1 MDPNYPLPKFHFS
14 VEWGGK
20 RIGFT
25 EASGLDAETEV
36 IEYREGSSPE
46 YNKLKMPGMQKHANV
61 TLKRGTFTSDN
72 DFFDWWKTTR
82 TLGTPERRD
91 IIISLLNESHT
102 PVFVWKVKNAFP
114 TKVQAT
120 DLKADGN
127 EVAIETLELAHEGI
141 VMEAV

>member
-25 EASGLDAETEV
+25 EASGLDAETEL
-36 IEYREGSSPE
+36 IEYRDGASRE
-46 YNKLKMPGMQKHANV
+46 YSKQKMPGMQKYSNV
-61 TLKRGTFTSDN
+61 TLKRGTFVSDN
-72 DFFDWWKTTR
+72 DFFNWWKTTR

-91 IIISLLNESHT
+91 ITISLLNENHT

-141 VMEAV
+141 EMEAV

>member
-46 YNKLKMPGMQKHANV
+46 YSKVKMPGMQKYSNI

-91 IIISLLNESHT
+91 IIVSLLNESHT
-102 PVFVWKVKNAFP
+102 PVFVWKIKNAFP

-120 DLKADGN
+120 DLKSDGN

-141 VMEAV
+141 EIEAI

>member
-1 MDPNYPLPKFHFS
+1 MDANYPLPKFHFS
-14 VEWGGK
+14 VECGTT

-25 EASGLDAETEV
+25 EASGLDGETEI

-46 YNKLKMPGMQKHANV
+46 YNKVKMPGMQKYSNV
-61 TLKRGTFTSDN
+61 TLKRGTFTGDN

-91 IIISLLNESHT
+91 IIVSLLNESHT
-102 PVFVWKVKNAFP
+102 PIFVWKIKNAFP

-120 DLKADGN
+120 DLKSDGN

-141 VMEAV
+141 EMEAI

>member
-14 VEWGGK
+14 VDWRGK

-25 EASGLDAETEV
+25 EASGLDAETEL
-36 IEYREGSSPE
+36 IEYRDGASRE
-46 YNKLKMPGMQKHANV
+46 YSKLKMPGMQKYSNV
-61 TLKRGTFTSDN
+61 TLKRGTFVADN
-72 DFFDWWKTTR
+72 DFFNWWKTTR

-91 IIISLLNESHT
+91 ITISLLNENHT
-102 PVFVWKVKNAFP
+102 PVFVWKIKNAFP

-141 VMEAV
+141 EMEAV

>member
-46 YNKLKMPGMQKHANV
+46 YSKVKMPGMQKYSNV

-91 IIISLLNESHT
+91 IIVSLLNESHT
-102 PVFVWKVKNAFP
+102 PVFVWKIKNAFP

-120 DLKADGN
+120 DLKSDGN

-141 VMEAV
+141 EIEAI